1 MCRPATQLQTP
12 QPQYT
17 MNNQSQ
23 NHANNI
29 KIGVISLGCDKNRL
43 DTETMLANLQEGGYQ
58 ITADAKEADV
68 IIVNT
73 CAFLQSAR
81 QEAIDTVLEMS
92 HCKDNGVC
100 KKIIVTGCLGQ
111 KFGQDVLDG
120 LTEADAVVGTNEYQN
135 ICQIVQNTLNGER
148 RLYND
153 SNPCMQVSRRVLTT
167 PKHYAYLKIADG
179 CNNFCSYCLIP
190 YIRGRFRSVPMEQ
203 LIEQAR
209 QLTESGV
216 RELILI
222 AQDTTKYGAD
232 LYEEPRLVELIQALS
247 QIENLH
253 WIRLLYCYPELC
265 TEQLLAEIE
274 HNPKVAKYIDIP
286 LQHVDDT
293 ILKAMN
299 RKSTQADVD
308 KLFDRL
314 AVSNPK
320 IEVRST
326 FICGFPSETDETITK
341 MQAFLQKY
349 RLRNVGFFAY
359 SREDGTVAAK
369 LPNQVPQRT
378 KQRYVKQM
386 YQTQYKV
393 MQQLSQNDVGKTY
406 ECVVDEFV
414 EQNGITFVYRGRTQF
429 MSPDIDGIVYIHSDT
444 PLTTGQFVNVKITNA
459 LDYDLIGE
467 VTL

>member
-1 MCRPATQLQTP
+1 
-12 QPQYT
+12 
-17 MNNQSQ
+17 MNNQPQ
-23 NHANNI
+23 NNTTHI
-29 KIGVISLGCDKNRL
+29 KIGIISLGCDKNRL
-43 DTETMLANLQEGGYQ
+43 DTETMLANLQAGGFE
-58 ITADAKEADV
+58 ITADAQDADV

-81 QEAIDTVLEMS
+81 EEAIDTVLEMA
-92 HCKDNGVC
+92 HYKQGGAC

-111 KFGQDVLDG
+111 KFGQEVLDS

-135 ICQIVQNTLNGER
+135 ICQIVQRTLDGER
-148 RLYND
+148 KLYNH
-153 SNPCMQVSRRVLTT
+153 SNPCMQVSKRVLTT
-167 PKHYAYLKIADG
+167 PKHYAYLQIADG

-190 YIRGRFRSVPMEQ
+190 YIRGRFRSVPLEQ
-203 LIEQAR
+203 LVEEAR
-209 QLTESGV
+209 HLVDFGV

-232 LYEEPRLVELIQALS
+232 LYGEPRLVQLIQALS

-286 LQHVDDT
+286 LQHVDDA

-314 AVSNPK
+314 AASDPK

-326 FICGFPSETDETITK
+326 FICGFPGETPSTIAA

-349 RLRNVGFFAY
+349 ELRNVGFFAY
-359 SREDGTVAAK
+359 SREEGTVAAK

-393 MQQLSQNDVGKTY
+393 MQQLSQSDVGKTY

-414 EQNGITFVYRGRTQF
+414 EQDGAVYVYRGRTQF
-429 MSPDIDGIVYIHSDT
+429 MAPDIDGVVYVHSDE
-444 PLTTGQFVNVKITNA
+444 PLTVGQFVNVKITNA

-467 VTL
+467 VTK